1 MARSE
6 TPGTASGTTLQVLR
20 IAALASVLALL
31 WQFVTAGQIVSGND
45 LKGLHGAG
53 AAALHVTT
61 GVTVVAAFLHWR
73 RTRSDVAVLV
83 GAAVVFLLTFVQA
96 GLGGTRVLEAHVPG
110 ALVVTVGVVWL
121 AVWALRAAH

>member
-1 MARSE
+1 
-6 TPGTASGTTLQVLR
+6 LR

-121 AVWALRAAH
+121 AVWALRAAR

>member
-20 IAALASVLALL
+20 IAALASVLALF

-121 AVWALRAAH
+121 AVWALRAAR

>member
-31 WQFVTAGQIVSGND
+31 WQFVTAGQLVSGND
-45 LKGLHGAG
+45 LKGMHGVG

-96 GLGGTRVLEAHVPG
+96 GLGGARVLEAHVPG

-121 AVWALRAAH
+121 AVWALRAAR

>member
-6 TPGTASGTTLQVLR
+6 TPGTASGTALRVLR
-20 IAALASVLALL
+20 IAALASLLALL
-31 WQFVTAGQIVSGND
+31 WQFVTAGQLVSGND
-45 LKGLHGAG
+45 IEGLHAGG

-73 RTRSDVAVLV
+73 RTRSDQPVLI
-83 GAAVVFLLTFVQA
+83 GAAVVFVLTFVQA
-96 GLGGTRVLEAHVPG
+96 AFGGAGNLAAHVPG

-121 AVWALRAAH
+121 AVWALRARR

>member
-121 AVWALRAAH
+121 AVWALRAAR